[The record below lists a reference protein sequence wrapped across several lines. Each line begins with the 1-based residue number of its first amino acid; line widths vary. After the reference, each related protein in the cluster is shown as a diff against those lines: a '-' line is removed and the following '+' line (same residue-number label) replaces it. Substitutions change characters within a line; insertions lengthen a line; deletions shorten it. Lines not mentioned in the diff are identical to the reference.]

1 MTDFNIP
8 ILLLTY
14 NRPELLERVF
24 EQVEKIRPEKI
35 YVVSDGPKNDEDA
48 LKIERSREFLSLKS
62 REFTIIQLNRN
73 ENLGCR
79 KSVSSG
85 ISWFFDQEEMGII
98 LEDDCLPSESFLITA
113 QSFLT
118 DTKMM
123 KGFIQSQGLINKM
136 NGRQRMQIIFFKSW
150 KLLGLGFM
158 AKMLER
164 L

>member
-1 MTDFNIP
+1 M
-8 ILLLTY
+8 
-14 NRPELLERVF
+14 
-24 EQVEKIRPEKI
+24 
-35 YVVSDGPKNDEDA
+35 
-48 LKIERSREFLSLKS
+48 
-62 REFTIIQLNRN
+62 
-73 ENLGCR
+73 GCR

-98 LEDDCLPSESFLITA
+98 LEDDCLPSESFFNYCK
-113 QSFLT
+113 SFLT

-136 NGRQRMQIIFFKSW
+136 NGRQRMQIIFFQVSGNCW
-150 KLLGLGFM
+150 GWSFM